1 MLRDLELK
9 RRYRSSSDD
18 FVRDFFVPCLRNA
31 NRYHRAVGY
40 YSSASLSAAADG
52 LAGFI
57 KEGGV
62 MRLVA
67 SPELSER
74 DLAAIAEGYEQ
85 KDAAITRTITSPLLT
100 GYPGSVARRLG
111 LLGQLISQGRLE
123 IKLAV
128 LKRADGTAG
137 IYHEKLGVFEDEASD
152 CVAFFGSANESKGGL
167 KSNFESFVVF
177 RSWLEADIEDVEA
190 IRSDFD
196 ALWENR
202 TPNLEVFDFPEAGV
216 EALARLAT
224 PGQEG
229 DVRGKRATA
238 LSAADRFPIETSQPR
253 TSSPLRMPAGFEL
266 RTYQQDGIV
275 SWLRNDG
282 RGILEMATGTGK
294 TYTALA
300 ATARLYEHLKAGGK
314 PLFCV
319 VVCPYQHL
327 VRQWAVAAS
336 EFGIDPVCCYRSVD
350 QWKDRLIEEVH
361 ATRIG
366 AADFALA
373 IATNSTFAGDAFKDI
388 AAEFPRRTLLIADEA
403 HNLGAK
409 KARAA
414 LTDSYRYRLALSA
427 TPERAYDDEGTDFLN
442 AYFGGT
448 VFSFGLA
455 EAIEA
460 GALTPYEYFPHVVY
474 LEDEELDQY
483 LHLTAKI
490 ARLSFADEDQKVE
503 GPLLMLLVQRAR
515 ILAGAQGKL
524 SALAEVVRPLSDT
537 THNLFYC
544 GDGTVDKGETTAER
558 QLDAVVKVLG
568 LQLGMR
574 VQSYTH
580 ENFAEQRDLLRERFA
595 RGDLQGLVA
604 IRCLDEGVDI
614 PETKRA
620 FILASSTN
628 PRQFVQRRGR
638 VLRRAPGKES
648 ATIHDFLVLPP
659 PDSVPPELWQ
669 TERRL
674 VERELNRIGLFAKL
688 ALNGVQALRSLVDVR
703 ERYELL
709 HIG

>member
-1 MLRDLELK
+1 M
-9 RRYRSSSDD
+9 
-18 FVRDFFVPCLRNA
+18 
-31 NRYHRAVGY
+31 
-40 YSSASLSAAADG
+40 AADG
-52 LAGFI
+52 PLEII
-57 KEGGV
+57 KGRGA
-62 MRLVA
+62 MKLDA
-67 SPELSER
+67 SPELSEK
-74 DLAAIAEGYEQ
+74 DLAAIVKGYEQ
-85 KDAAITRTITSPLLT
+85 KDVAVTKTITSQLLAD
-100 GYPGSVARRLG
+100 SAVSAAWRLG

-137 IYHEKLGVFEDEASD
+137 IYHEKFGVFEDEVGD
-152 CVAFFGSANESKGGL
+152 CVTFFGSSNESKGGL
-167 KSNFESFVVF
+167 RSNFESVVVF
-177 RSWLEADIEDVEA
+177 RSWFESDADDVEA
-190 IRSDFD
+190 IQSDFD

-202 TPNLEVFDFPEAGV
+202 TPNLEVFDFPEAAT
-216 EALARLAT
+216 EALVRLVVPRQGGKVQGEPTTELQVADQT
-224 PGQEG
+224 PGEVG
-229 DVRGKRATA
+229 EPRA
-238 LSAADRFPIETSQPR
+238 LSGVQ
-253 TSSPLRMPAGFEL
+253 MPAEFEP
-266 RTYQQDGIV
+266 RPYQQDAIV

-282 RGILEMATGTGK
+282 HGTLEMATGTGK

-300 ATARLYEHLKAGGK
+300 AAVRLHEHLKATGK

-319 VVCPYQHL
+319 VACPYQHL
-327 VRQWAVAAS
+327 VRQWADAAR
-336 EFGIDPVCCYRSVD
+336 EFGIDPVLCYLSAD
-350 QWKDRLIEEVH
+350 QWRDRLTEEVH
-361 ATRIG
+361 AVRVG
-366 AADFALA
+366 AADFAFA
-373 IATNSTFAGDAFKDI
+373 IATNSTFTGKAFAET
-388 AAEFPRRTLLIADEA
+388 AAEFPRQSLLIADEA
-403 HNLGAK
+403 HNLGTA

-414 LTDSYRYRLALSA
+414 LTESYRYRLALSA
-427 TPERAYDDEGTDFLN
+427 TPERAYDDEGTNFLS
-442 AYFGGT
+442 AYFGET

-490 ARLSFADEDQKVE
+490 ARLSFANEDQQVE

-524 SALAEVVRPLSDT
+524 SALAEVVRPISDT

-544 GDGTVDKGETTAER
+544 GDGTVDKGETTAEK

-580 ENFAEQRDLLRERFA
+580 ENFAGERDLLRERFA

-604 IRCLDEGVDI
+604 IRCLDEGIDI
-614 PETKRA
+614 PETRRA

-648 ATIHDFLVLPP
+648 AAIHDFLVLPP
-659 PDSVPPELWQ
+659 PDTVPPGLWQ

-688 ALNGVQALRSLVDVR
+688 ALNGVQALRSLADVR